1 MNPRTHHEKAAV
13 LEKVNAMK
21 RREETWYTYPK
32 YLRPAITVAAKDS
45 LSKVETIN
53 IRHDTSYRE
62 NICHWTFSIIDH
74 FELSRNTVAVSMD
87 IFDRYLATLGN
98 ECDASLALLVSLT
111 TLYIS
116 IKVHEKKKI
125 KLDTLSK
132 LSRGQFLPK
141 DIEDMELQILKTLS
155 WLVHPPTSLD
165 YISFFLKFLRKSVEM
180 QQRFHIFEVTRYL
193 SELSVCDP
201 FFVDHDKSSVAVAA
215 ILNVLD
221 DEVAD
226 GNLDMQHQEHFITEI
241 SNQFQWFHDDISN
254 VETCRDR
261 LYRLM
266 AEQKG
271 EGSSSEHKR
280 LRAHSPTSIA
290 KATLKKMGEASL
302 ES

>member
-1 MNPRTHHEKAAV
+1 MNAKTHHEKASV

-21 RREETWYTYPK
+21 KREETWYSYPK
-32 YLRPAITVAAKDS
+32 YLRPATIAAKDS

-53 IRHDTSYRE
+53 IRRDTSYRE

-98 ECDASLALLVSLT
+98 ECDASLALLVSLA

-125 KLDTLSK
+125 KLETLSK

-165 YISFFLKFLRKSVEM
+165 YISFFLKFLRKTVEM
-180 QQRFHIFEVTRYL
+180 PQRFHIFEVTRYL

-215 ILNVLD
+215 ILNVLE

-226 GNLDMQHQEHFITEI
+226 GNLDLQHQDHFITEVM
-241 SNQFQWFHDDISN
+241 SQFQWIQEDISD
-254 VETCRDR
+254 VDMCRDR
-261 LYRLM
+261 LYRLL

-271 EGSSSEHKR
+271 ERSSSDLKR
-280 LRAHSPTSIA
+280 LRANSPTSMA
-290 KATLKKMGEASL
+290 KETSRIGRGFTS
-302 ES
+302 